1 MQKTFDRV
9 VKILVI
15 LMLPFWFLIGSVR
28 LLVTS
33 DYLRIEYNKA
43 DLPEDPFGFSNEQR
57 INFASE
63 NVRYLREN
71 LPISA
76 LENQKNEGQALYNL
90 RELSHME
97 DVQDVYQFFWTFWKM
112 ISETIGLA
120 AILSLTWRRNW
131 WAFASAL
138 RIGGFGTSIF
148 ITLIGFLAFIA
159 WDTWFRIFHKL
170 FFTDGTWTFNFSD
183 TLIRL
188 FPQKFWVDAVF
199 TVSGLTLIL
208 GLLAGFIGWRLAKG
222 TAAPLNR

>member
-1 MQKTFDRV
+1 MQKTFDLT

-15 LMLPFWFLIGSVR
+15 LVIPFWFLIGSVR

-33 DYLRIEYNKA
+33 EYMRVEYNKA
-43 DLPEDPFGFSNEQR
+43 DFPEDLFGFSKEQR

-90 RELSHME
+90 RELSHMV
-97 DVQDVYQFFWTFWKM
+97 DVQNVYQFFWTFWKV
-112 ISETIGLA
+112 ISAIIGLV

-131 WAFASAL
+131 RAFASAL
-138 RIGGFGTSIF
+138 RIGGFGTAIF
-148 ITLIGFLAFIA
+148 IALIGFLAFIG
-159 WDTWFRIFHKL
+159 WDTWFLIFHKL

-199 TVSGLTLIL
+199 TVSGLSLIM
-208 GLLAGFIGWRLAKG
+208 GLLTGFLGRRLAKG
-222 TAAPLNR
+222 TPSPLNR

>member
-1 MQKTFDRV
+1 MQKTFDLT

-15 LMLPFWFLIGSVR
+15 LVIPFWFLIGSVR

-33 DYLRIEYNKA
+33 EYMRVEYNKS
-43 DLPEDPFGFSNEQR
+43 DFPEDLFGFSKEQR

-97 DVQDVYQFFWTFWKM
+97 DVQDVYQFFWTFWKV
-112 ISETIGLA
+112 ISAIIGLV

-131 WAFASAL
+131 RAFASAL
-138 RIGGFGTSIF
+138 RIGGFGTAIF
-148 ITLIGFLAFIA
+148 IALIGFLAFIG
-159 WDTWFRIFHKL
+159 WDTWFLIFHKL

-199 TVSGLTLIL
+199 TVSGLSLIM
-208 GLLAGFIGWRLAKG
+208 GLLTGFLGRRLAKG
-222 TAAPLNR
+222 TPSPLNR

>member
-1 MQKTFDRV
+1 MQKSFDLA
-9 VKILVI
+9 VKIIVILVI
-15 LMLPFWFLIGSVR
+15 PFWFLIGSVR

-33 DYLRIEYNKA
+33 EYMRVEYNKV
-43 DLPEDPFGFSNEQR
+43 DFPEDPFGFSKEQR
-57 INFASE
+57 IDFASE

-97 DVQDVYQFFWTFWKM
+97 DVQAVYQFFWNVWKT
-112 ISETIGLA
+112 ISLIMGLV
-120 AILSLTWRRNW
+120 AILSLTWRQNW
-131 WAFASAL
+131 QAFASAL
-138 RIGGFGTSIF
+138 RIGGFGTAIF
-148 ITLIGFLAFIA
+148 IALIGFLAFIG
-159 WDTWFRIFHKL
+159 WDTWFLIFHKL

-199 TVSGLTLIL
+199 TVSGLSLIL
-208 GLLAGFIGWRLAKG
+208 GLLTGFMGWRLAKG
-222 TAAPLNR
+222 TASPIHR

>member
-1 MQKTFDRV
+1 MQKTFDLT

-15 LMLPFWFLIGSVR
+15 LVIPFWFLIGSVR

-33 DYLRIEYNKA
+33 EYMRVEYNKA
-43 DLPEDPFGFSNEQR
+43 DFPEDLFGLSKEQR

-90 RELSHME
+90 RELSHMV
-97 DVQDVYQFFWTFWKM
+97 DVQNVYQFFWTFWKV
-112 ISETIGLA
+112 ISAIIGLV

-131 WAFASAL
+131 RAFASAL
-138 RIGGFGTSIF
+138 RIGGFGTAIF
-148 ITLIGFLAFIA
+148 IALIGFLAFIG
-159 WDTWFRIFHKL
+159 WDTWFLIFHKL

-199 TVSGLTLIL
+199 TVSGLSLIM
-208 GLLAGFIGWRLAKG
+208 GLLTGFLGRRLAKG
-222 TAAPLNR
+222 TPSPLNR

>member
-1 MQKTFDRV
+1 MQKTFDLT

-15 LMLPFWFLIGSVR
+15 LVIPFWFLIGSVR

-33 DYLRIEYNKA
+33 EYMRVEYNKA
-43 DLPEDPFGFSNEQR
+43 DFPEDLFGFSKEQR

-90 RELSHME
+90 RELSHMV
-97 DVQDVYQFFWTFWKM
+97 DVQDVYQFFWTFWKV
-112 ISETIGLA
+112 ISAIIGLV

-131 WAFASAL
+131 RAFASAL
-138 RIGGFGTSIF
+138 RIGGFGTAIF
-148 ITLIGFLAFIA
+148 IALIGFLAFIG
-159 WDTWFRIFHKL
+159 WDTWFLIFHKL
-170 FFTDGTWTFNFSD
+170 FFTDGTWTFNLSD

-199 TVSGLTLIL
+199 TVSGLSLIM
-208 GLLAGFIGWRLAKG
+208 GLLTGFLGRRLAKG
-222 TAAPLNR
+222 TPSPLNR

>member
-1 MQKTFDRV
+1 MQKTFDLT

-15 LMLPFWFLIGSVR
+15 LVIPFWFLIGSVR

-33 DYLRIEYNKA
+33 EYMRVEYNKS
-43 DLPEDPFGFSNEQR
+43 DFPEDLFGFSKEQR

-90 RELSHME
+90 RELSHMV
-97 DVQDVYQFFWTFWKM
+97 DVQNVYQFFWTFWKV
-112 ISETIGLA
+112 ISAIIGLV

-131 WAFASAL
+131 RAFASAL
-138 RIGGFGTSIF
+138 RIGGFGTAIF
-148 ITLIGFLAFIA
+148 IALIGFLAFIG
-159 WDTWFRIFHKL
+159 WDTWFLIFHKL

-199 TVSGLTLIL
+199 TVSGLSLIM
-208 GLLAGFIGWRLAKG
+208 GLLTGFLGRRLAKG
-222 TAAPLNR
+222 TPSPLNR